1 MPDARSASA
10 APAHDEA
17 SLHASLDDAC
27 YHATDG
33 IPATLLVIGVDC
45 IDCDEPGGAD
55 GAVEAAVREAVLR
68 TVSATVR
75 GTDAAKPMES
85 GEVAVL
91 LTGAGLV
98 PALGVGERVL
108 RALREVRIPTA
119 AGEARVHASAGLAST
134 EEGILDSRELCA
146 RAAAALATARR
157 DGGDR
162 AAVWAEAAQPA
173 SSAAGA

>member
-10 APAHDEA
+10 APAHDA
-17 SLHASLDDAC
+17 GSLNASLDDAC

-33 IPATLLVIGVDC
+33 VPATLLVIGVDC

-68 TVSATVR
+68 TVSSTVR
-75 GTDAAKPMES
+75 GTDAAVPTES
-85 GEVAVL
+85 GQVAVL

-119 AGEARVHASAGLAST
+119 AGGEARVHASAGLAST
-134 EEGILDSRELCA
+134 EEGILDSRELRA
-146 RAAAALATARR
+146 RAAAALDTARR
-157 DGGDR
+157 AGGDR
-162 AAVWAEAAQPA
+162 AAVWSAEPIA
-173 SSAAGA
+173 SSAA